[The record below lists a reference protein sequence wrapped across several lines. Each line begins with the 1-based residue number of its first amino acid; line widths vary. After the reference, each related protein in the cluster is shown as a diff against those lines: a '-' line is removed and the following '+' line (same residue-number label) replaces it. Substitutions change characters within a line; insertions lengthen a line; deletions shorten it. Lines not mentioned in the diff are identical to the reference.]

1 MQTAA
6 TRERL
11 AGYADAINREPVHPI
26 EDWTPEDAEE
36 ALWAAMISGLMH
48 ERLCFPEN
56 VERYARS
63 GQADEGSGEP
73 MMTPEEAR

>member
-56 VERYARS
+56 VERYARIE
-63 GQADEGSGEP
+63 AAIGEATRRYEE
-73 MMTPEEAR
+73 MTR

>member
-26 EDWTPEDAEE
+26 EDWTPEDAEA
-36 ALWAAMISGLMH
+36 ALWRSMISGLVH

-56 VERYARS
+56 VERYARI
-63 GQADEGSGEP
+63 
-73 MMTPEEAR
+73 EEAIEHSTRRYEEMTR

>member
-56 VERYARS
+56 VERYARIE
-63 GQADEGSGEP
+63 AAIGEAILRYS
-73 MMTPEEAR
+73 ELNR